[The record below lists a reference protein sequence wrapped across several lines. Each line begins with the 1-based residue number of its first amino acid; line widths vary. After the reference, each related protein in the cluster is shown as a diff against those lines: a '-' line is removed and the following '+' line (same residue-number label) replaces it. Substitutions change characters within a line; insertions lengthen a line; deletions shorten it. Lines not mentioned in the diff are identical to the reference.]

1 MFKLRKLVSLICV
14 VTLIFSLFVG
24 CTGTKKDS
32 QNSGETKK
40 EQKTDQT
47 ETPEKQ
53 EDKPANTVT
62 LKIAHYYA
70 PEHPVNQALLN
81 NFKNKVE
88 KETNG
93 EVKVEVYPNNQLGNE
108 QEYIEGIQLGTVEMG
123 ATGNMWENTIPQFR
137 LMQMPY
143 MFVNYDHADA
153 VLNGPIG
160 EKIFNYLEKL
170 NVKVL
175 ASFPNGFRVVS
186 NNKKPINSIE
196 DTKGIKLRVFE
207 GKTIIAEMKALGF
220 DTVVMPLS
228 EVFTALQQ
236 KVVDGQDN
244 PLSTSYYAGM
254 YEVQKYV
261 AITNHMYSPGYI
273 VINNDIYNKLSD
285 NAQKVLTEAAHET
298 TTAIL
303 NAVKKQQDD
312 IIKDITGKGV
322 EVTYPDL
329 KPFIEK
335 VEPIVAEYVKE
346 QPEMKDIVDEINK
359 LGQEYLKK

>member
-1 MFKLRKLVSLICV
+1 MFKFKKLGILVSVFFLV
-14 VTLIFSLFVG
+14 STLAIG
-24 CTGTKKDS
+24 CTGSK
-32 QNSGETKK
+32 QNTGDTK
-40 EQKTDQT
+40 EQAK
-47 ETPEKQ
+47 TPEKQ
-53 EDKPANTVT
+53 EDKSADTVT

-70 PEHPVNQALLN
+70 AEHPVNQALLDV
-81 NFKNKVE
+81 FKAKVE

-143 MFVNYDHADA
+143 MFVNYKHADA

-160 EKIFNYLEKL
+160 EKIYKYLEKL

-186 NNKKPINSIE
+186 NNKKAINSID

-220 DTVVMPLS
+220 STVVMPLS

-236 KVVDGQDN
+236 NVVDGQDN

-254 YEVQKYV
+254 YDVQKYV

-273 VINNDIYNKLSD
+273 VINNDVYNKLSD
-285 NAQKVLTEAAHET
+285 NAKKVIKEAAHET
-298 TTAIL
+298 TSAIL
-303 NAVKKQQDD
+303 TAVEKQQDD
-312 IIKDITGKGV
+312 IIKDITAKGV
-322 EVTYPDL
+322 EVTNPDL
-329 KPFIEK
+329 KPFKQK
-335 VEPIVAEYVKE
+335 VEPIIGEYLKE
-346 QPEMKDIVDEINK
+346 QPELKDVVDEINK
-359 LGQEYLKK
+359 LGEEYLTK

>member
-1 MFKLRKLVSLICV
+1 
-14 VTLIFSLFVG
+14 
-24 CTGTKKDS
+24 
-32 QNSGETKK
+32 
-40 EQKTDQT
+40 
-47 ETPEKQ
+47 
-53 EDKPANTVT
+53 
-62 LKIAHYYA
+62 
-70 PEHPVNQALLN
+70 
-81 NFKNKVE
+81 
-88 KETNG
+88 
-93 EVKVEVYPNNQLGNE
+93 
-108 QEYIEGIQLGTVEMG
+108 MG

-143 MFVNYDHADA
+143 MFVNYDHADE

-160 EKIFNYLEKL
+160 QKIYKYLEKL

-186 NNKKPINSIE
+186 NNKRAINSIE

-207 GKTIIAEMKALGF
+207 GKTIIAEMRALGF

-236 KVVDGQDN
+236 NVVDGQDN

-273 VINNDIYNKLSD
+273 VINNDVYNKLSD
-285 NAQKVLTEAAHET
+285 NAKKVLEKVARET
-298 TTAIL
+298 TTEIV
-303 NAVKKQQDD
+303 NAVKKEQDD
-312 IIKDITGKGV
+312 IIKDITSKGV
-322 EVTYPDL
+322 TVTKPDL

-335 VEPIVAEYVKE
+335 VKPILDEYIKE
-346 QPEMKDIVDEINK
+346 QPELKDIIDEINK
-359 LGQEYLKK
+359 AGEKYM